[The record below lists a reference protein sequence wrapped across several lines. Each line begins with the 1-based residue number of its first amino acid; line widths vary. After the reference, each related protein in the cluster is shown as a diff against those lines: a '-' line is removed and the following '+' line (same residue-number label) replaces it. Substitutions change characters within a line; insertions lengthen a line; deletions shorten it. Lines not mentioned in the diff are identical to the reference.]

1 MSFYQVIELGPPYH
15 MLREVLKQIEGAVE
29 TLLQG
34 FGDLSVEAIMQVT
47 GLPHADATLAKQR
60 EYDEPFLLQDPKGD
74 GYFI

>member
-1 MSFYQVIELGPPYH
+1 
-15 MLREVLKQIEGAVE
+15 
-29 TLLQG
+29 
-34 FGDLSVEAIMQVT
+34 MQVT